1 MAAVFSLA
9 LQLVNVLLIP
19 ALVYVV
25 RIDRRMGQLDTLQA
39 VTDKRLEKL
48 ERANEY
54 LTQRLMQLEHS

>member
-1 MAAVFSLA
+1 MASDFSLA

-25 RIDRRMGQLDTLQA
+25 RIDRRMGQLDTLQV

-54 LTQRLMQLEHS
+54 LTQRLMQLEHP